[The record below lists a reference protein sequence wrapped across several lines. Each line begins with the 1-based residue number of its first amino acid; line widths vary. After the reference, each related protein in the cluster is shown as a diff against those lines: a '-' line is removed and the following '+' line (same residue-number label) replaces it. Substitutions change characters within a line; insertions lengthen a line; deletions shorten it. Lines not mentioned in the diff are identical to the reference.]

1 MPDEAA
7 SLQKNPYEIA
17 LASYRAGNLAEAAG
31 LWQEMLRGEGPEPH
45 TLQIAA
51 ACQED
56 NIRNNFR
63 IFEKFG
69 QPLAIPVRIKG
80 RDCYRLCLGAY
91 PSAAA
96 AKESLASL
104 PVTAGTQGLI
114 GKRISLP
121 PRRGPTPAVPAALP
135 SEPSSSPTQPSAPP
149 PAPVEK
155 AVSGEEL
162 YQTALAS
169 YLAGNLSE
177 AVSSWKTMLAGK
189 PSGTYTLQI
198 AAACEE
204 KTIMENFRAF
214 EEFGQPFAVPF
225 RTGGR
230 ECFRLCLGT
239 YPSKRAA
246 KRTLAALP
254 AARGKGLIIKNV
266 NLLLR

>member
-1 MPDEAA
+1 MPAEAA
-7 SLQKNPYEIA
+7 PLQEDPYEIA

-51 ACQED
+51 ACQEE

-69 QPLAIPVRIKG
+69 QPLALPVRIKG

-96 AKESLASL
+96 AKESLAAL
-104 PVTAGTQGLI
+104 PASAGTQGLI
-114 GKRISLP
+114 VKRISLP
-121 PRRGPTPAVPAALP
+121 PRREPTPAAPAALP
-135 SEPSSSPTQPSAPP
+135 SEPAPSPTKPSEPP
-149 PAPVEK
+149 PAPIEQT
-155 AVSGEEL
+155 VSGEDL
-162 YQTALAS
+162 YEKALAS
-169 YLAGNLSE
+169 YLAGDISE
-177 AVSSWKTMLAGK
+177 AASTWKAMLAGK
-189 PSGTYTLQI
+189 PSGTYTLQA

-204 KTIMENFRAF
+204 KTIMESFRVF

-225 RTGGR
+225 QTGGR

-246 KRTLAALP
+246 KRSMATLTAAS
-254 AARGKGLIIKNV
+254 GKGLIIKNI
-266 NLLLR
+266 NLLLK